1 MSATEPRPQRADAR
15 RNRERIVEAAREQ
28 FAELGMAAQMDDIA
42 RAARVGVG
50 TVYRHFP
57 TKDVLLGELLR
68 QKFVHHADAARR
80 WNETEDGWTAFEG
93 FLREAFGEMTG
104 DATMQRVMWVTSEGA
119 REHAEEARLALSA
132 VVDEMI
138 RRAQA
143 QGTLRADFTVA
154 HMPGLMCSIGGVM
167 SAEIPYVVEAADT
180 LIEIVIDGL
189 RAR

>member
-15 RNRERIVEAAREQ
+15 RNRERIVEAARDR
-28 FAELGMAAQMDDIA
+28 FAALGMAAQMDDIA
-42 RAARVGVG
+42 RVAGVGVG

-57 TKDVLLGELLR
+57 TKDALLGELLR
-68 QKFVHHADAARR
+68 QKFVGHAEAARR
-80 WNETEDGWTAFEG
+80 WNETQDGWAAFEG
-93 FLREAFGEMTG
+93 FLRESFGEMTG
-104 DATMQRVMWVTSEGA
+104 DATLQRVMWMTSDAA
-119 REHAEEARLALSA
+119 REDAEEARQALTA

-143 QGTLRADFTVA
+143 QGTLRTDFTVA

-167 SAEIPYVVEAADT
+167 SAQIPYVVEASDT